1 MIKTRKI
8 DVRSAT
14 LRVLLTMTA
23 AAAIALFALG
33 DALAQSKPNIRIST
47 GRQGGAYYNMGA
59 VLADA
64 LYRSGKVASA
74 TAESASGG
82 IENMRLLDKG
92 TVQLGATDKVWVAR
106 AVGGEKPFT
115 KKIDLRTVAPLG
127 VWQLFFVTRADSA
140 IKRLEDLK
148 GKRLAVGAKGSGM
161 ENHSKLILAALGWT
175 FKDIKP
181 VYLSFRPGSRAVKDG
196 KADAQLQCCV
206 PNPAMTELSELSKVR
221 AVSLDT
227 AIDKIVTNPVYGKAT
242 LPKGAFRGHDK
253 DMVAIADVNGWM
265 AHKGLPDDVAYLV
278 AKTLIE
284 NVDAFA
290 KKMPQ
295 FASIKP
301 LFERAKTEG
310 ASALE
315 VAAPLH
321 PGAVR
326 AFKEAG
332 ILK

>member
-1 MIKTRKI
+1 MRITAKYDLHPAFSR
-8 DVRSAT
+8 
-14 LRVLLTMTA
+14 LMLGLTA

-59 VLADA
+59 VLADG
-64 LYRSGKVASA
+64 LYRTGKVAAA

-92 TVQLGATDKVWVAR
+92 TVQLGATDKVWVKR
-106 AVGGEKPFT
+106 AVSGEKPFK
-115 KKIDLRTVAPLG
+115 KKIDLVTIAPLG

-161 ENHSKLILAALGWT
+161 ENHSKLILATLGWT
-175 FKDIKP
+175 FKDITP

-196 KADAQLQCCV
+196 KADAQLQCCL

-221 AVSLDT
+221 AVSLDS
-227 AIDKIVTNPVYGKAT
+227 AIGKIVTNPVYGKAI
-242 LPKGAFRGHDK
+242 LPKGAFRGHDR
-253 DMVAIADVNGWM
+253 DSMAIADVNGWM
-265 AHKGLPDDVAYLV
+265 AHKSLPDDVAYLV
-278 AKTLIE
+278 AKTLIQ
-284 NVDAFA
+284 NIDKFA

-295 FASIKP
+295 FASVKG
-301 LFERAKTEG
+301 LFARAKTEG

-321 PGAVR
+321 PGAAR
-326 AFKEAG
+326 AFREAG